1 MSTETNKAIVRRYI
15 EQVFNEGRTDLLEE
29 FLAEEFDSHTN
40 LPPGPEGVKT
50 FYAVS
55 ISAFPDQQTTID
67 DVFAEGNEVV
77 VRATFKATHLGE
89 LFGIPPTARPVTMS
103 WISIYRLANG
113 KIVEHWYQE
122 DKMGL
127 MQQLGVIPTPESQ
140 EL

>member
-1 MSTETNKAIVRRYI
+1 MSTETNKAIVRRYL
-15 EQVFNEGRTDLLEE
+15 EEVANKGRIDLLEE
-29 FLAEEFDSHTN
+29 FLAGEFDSHTN
-40 LPPGPEGVKT
+40 LPPGPEGVKM
-50 FYAVS
+50 FFEVS
-55 ISAFPDQQTTID
+55 IAAFPDQQTTIE
-67 DVFAEGNEVV
+67 DVVGEGDKVV

-89 LFGIPPTARPVTMS
+89 LFGIPPTGRSVSMP

-127 MQQLGVIPTPESQ
+127 MQQLGVIPEPERE

>member
-15 EQVFNEGRTDLLEE
+15 EQVFNEGRPDLLEE
-29 FLAEEFDSHTN
+29 FLAEEFDSHMD
-40 LPPGPEGVKT
+40 LPPGPEGVKK

-67 DVFAEGNEVV
+67 DVFAEGDKVV

-89 LFGIPPTARPVTMS
+89 LLGIPPTARSVTMS
-103 WISIYRLANG
+103 WISIYRLTNG

-122 DKMGL
+122 DKLGL
-127 MQQLGVIPTPESQ
+127 MQQLGVIPAPESL